1 MLCQFNRFF
10 IVASILVLTACG
22 SDSDDGPSQRE
33 ELSAALSAML
43 EAESGGVGASAFLLP
58 DSDDFDNIPQDP
70 NNPLSAEKVELGQL
84 LFHETA
90 LAQNGVNVD
99 LAGTW
104 SCASCHQARAGF
116 KSGVLQGIAEGGEG
130 FGMAGEARVLVEG
143 FDKDSADPTL
153 VPDVQPL
160 TSPTILNT
168 AYQEVMLWNGQF
180 GNVVGGFVNIGLSD
194 DVLATPGTPKAEND
208 RQLAGVEIQAVAG
221 LGVHRLKVVDDTVLQ
236 TNATYQAL
244 FDAAYP
250 DGSSDVLEDAAKA
263 IAAYERTVLANQSP
277 FQLWLRGDSDALT
290 VEELAGAV
298 LFFGDAGCS
307 DCHRGPALSSE
318 VGATEAEMFMAIGF
332 ADFDPNNP
340 AVTGSVD
347 DASARGRGGFTGE
360 PADDYTFKVPQ
371 LYNLVDSDVFGHGGS
386 FTSVRDVV
394 AYKNTSV
401 AQKVLPQGT
410 LDERFQPLGLS
421 EQDID
426 NLTAFLTNSLYDPN
440 LLRYEPQELPSGN
453 CFPVNDEL
461 SRIDLNCQ

>member
-1 MLCQFNRFF
+1 M
-10 IVASILVLTACG
+10 G
-22 SDSDDGPSQRE
+22 
-33 ELSAALSAML
+33 
-43 EAESGGVGASAFLLP
+43 
-58 DSDDFDNIPQDP
+58 DP

-221 LGVHRLKVVDDTVLQ
+221 LGVHRLKVVDNTVLQ

-263 IAAYERTVLANQSP
+263 IAAYERTVL
-277 FQLWLRGDSDALT
+277 
-290 VEELAGAV
+290 
-298 LFFGDAGCS
+298 
-307 DCHRGPALSSE
+307 
-318 VGATEAEMFMAIGF
+318 
-332 ADFDPNNP
+332 
-340 AVTGSVD
+340 
-347 DASARGRGGFTGE
+347 
-360 PADDYTFKVPQ
+360 
-371 LYNLVDSDVFGHGGS
+371 
-386 FTSVRDVV
+386 
-394 AYKNTSV
+394 
-401 AQKVLPQGT
+401 
-410 LDERFQPLGLS
+410 
-421 EQDID
+421 
-426 NLTAFLTNSLYDPN
+426 
-440 LLRYEPQELPSGN
+440 
-453 CFPVNDEL
+453 
-461 SRIDLNCQ
+461 